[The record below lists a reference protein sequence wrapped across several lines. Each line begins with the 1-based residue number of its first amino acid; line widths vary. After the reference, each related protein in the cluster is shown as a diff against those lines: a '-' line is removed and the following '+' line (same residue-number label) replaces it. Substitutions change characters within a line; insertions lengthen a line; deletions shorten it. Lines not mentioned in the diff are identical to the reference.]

1 MASPHL
7 TLPSGSRSPWH
18 CRHRRPALG
27 LGVVLS
33 LVGPSCPA
41 SRQTCLTSARTT
53 DGVSIQSFSRKSIS
67 RKVSDCTVGTA
78 PSPEPS
84 PTHALWT
91 RGVWVGAGHLG
102 PTSASSQ
109 WCPYCHVIINRSLT
123 LRGDYDPPLT
133 EG

>member
-1 MASPHL
+1 MAFPPHL

-18 CRHRRPALG
+18 CRHRRPVLG

-33 LVGPSCPA
+33 LLRPSCPA

-53 DGVSIQSFSRKSIS
+53 DSVSIQLFSRKSIL
-67 RKVSDCTVGTA
+67 RKVSDSTVGTA

-91 RGVWVGAGHLG
+91 RGWGGAGAGRVPATCVPL
-102 PTSASSQ
+102 
-109 WCPYCHVIINRSLT
+109 LT
-123 LRGDYDPPLT
+123 LLSGAQT
-133 EG
+133 VM

>member
-7 TLPSGSRSPWH
+7 TLPSGLRSPWH
-18 CRHRRPALG
+18 CRHRRPVLG

-33 LVGPSCPA
+33 LVRPSCPA

-53 DGVSIQSFSRKSIS
+53 DGVSTQSFSRQSIS
-67 RKVSDCTVGTA
+67 RKASDSTVGTV

-91 RGVWVGAGHLG
+91 RRGWGRCRPLG
-102 PTSASSQ
+102 S
-109 WCPYCHVIINRSLT
+109 HFSL
-123 LRGDYDPPLT
+123 LSVVPKLSRDY
-133 EG
+133 